1 MSSRKWLDNA
11 FWENDEKDD
20 LSCILELEDDA
31 ERQTRQVM
39 RLKKFDKDG
48 NPNPDFEEVVE
59 VLGDELITQ
68 NTEDRKKRKA
78 AEKEERE
85 IRDLEHRKARKMEE
99 LFNYKMEA
107 FEVEEI
113 KNCKD
118 RKLKGKLRRAKS
130 KIEVD
135 LYAIMI
141 FQKSLEEEEN
151 GGEE

>member
-11 FWENDEKDD
+11 FWENDEKDEM
-20 LSCILELEDDA
+20 SCILELEDDA

-59 VLGDELITQ
+59 VLGEELITQ
-68 NTEDRKKRKA
+68 NTEDRKTRNLQKKRKKKFVILNIA
-78 AEKEERE
+78 KG
-85 IRDLEHRKARKMEE
+85 RKMEE
-99 LFNYKMEA
+99 LFNYKMEV